1 MRIKTSV
8 PWKNNDSAY
17 FYKPTSR
24 GIEQWKRLPLWSSK
38 RRHSNPL
45 FSRESFGYISG
56 NNNSGRNGE
65 NKIVCF
71 ASRETGSIYT
81 WPDNQKPRVC
91 ILGGGFG
98 GLYTALRLESLE
110 WPNDKKP
117 QVLLVDQSEDFVF
130 KPMLYELLSGE
141 VDAWEIAPSFKDL
154 LENTNVKFVKDKV
167 KILKPSD
174 YLLEKGPEILK
185 SGGTVHLESGIIVEY
200 DWYLLRLIHL
210 LNSFM
215 LYDT

>member
-1 MRIKTSV
+1 MIIHI
-8 PWKNNDSAY
+8 Y
-17 FYKPTSR
+17 FT
-24 GIEQWKRLPLWSSK
+24 
-38 RRHSNPL
+38 
-45 FSRESFGYISG
+45 
-56 NNNSGRNGE
+56 
-65 NKIVCF
+65 
-71 ASRETGSIYT
+71 
-81 WPDNQKPRVC
+81 
-91 ILGGGFG
+91 
-98 GLYTALRLESLE
+98 
-110 WPNDKKP
+110 
-117 QVLLVDQSEDFVF
+117 
-130 KPMLYELLSGE
+130 E